1 MARMCKIGARPLDA
15 WTPDGAPGCA
25 SPPAARR
32 PAATLRSA
40 ASARPLRELARC
52 ALACAIAAL
61 VSVPAPAAASAPPPR
76 HAILALYAAGPREV
90 LVPAAGDPHG
100 AVHDALLRFLDRQPR
115 LRAGLWSSAQGSFQ
129 RQQVL
134 LDISQGTRQPTGL
147 YADVDEDRDGELD
160 NLRFD
165 ALARSFTNWAPFRR
179 RAADVSTTLRPGLLG
194 GSVPGGAAFV
204 AARGAP
210 LRAAIAAADEHG
222 RVAAV
227 SFGAPATLAARA
239 RSLARSRRLVVVS
252 LPAGPTG
259 RAQLAELARGRA
271 SSELLLVVQL
281 PNTPPV
287 GSFGEPPSRYL
298 RQPALAVGE
307 GLSGSPTSASTRRDG
322 LVSSI
327 DFAPTIL
334 EWIGVT
340 APDRMRGLRIESG
353 ATLGAARLDEL
364 RTRWTEVRG
373 GRQAASVVA
382 IVTLAGILFLLLGA
396 WRGAGAAIR
405 PVLRTGGLAVMWWPS
420 VVLLAAAVEPAS
432 RTGEVFFIAGVS
444 LALGALT
451 TRLLAWDRAPLL
463 PAAVCLAAYAADLA
477 LGSNL
482 LVVSVL
488 GPSVVSG
495 SRFYGVSN
503 ELEPI
508 LPLVLLVGLA
518 ALTTGREITRR
529 ILVLYGLAGLGL
541 LVVVGWGRMGA
552 DVGGVITIGAG
563 VAVAT
568 LVMLP
573 GATSARRL
581 AVAALVPVAA
591 LVLLVA
597 IDLALSG
604 GSHLTRNLLR
614 ADDPG
619 ELWELVTRRYQ
630 LSWRILTSADKP
642 AHFLAALLAVVFAWR
657 NRARLYA
664 ALPHRSWAAALL
676 GGLAAGVAGALT
688 NDSGPVLFINAVIGL
703 AALTAYVL
711 GRPDAPGAGAGA
723 TPAKAAPAATG

>member
-1 MARMCKIGARPLDA
+1 MGRRLRDLA
-15 WTPDGAPGCA
+15 W
-25 SPPAARR
+25 
-32 PAATLRSA
+32 
-40 ASARPLRELARC
+40 C

-61 VSVPAPAAASAPPPR
+61 APLPTPAAAADGAPR

-90 LVPAAGDPHG
+90 LRPAAAEDPSG
-100 AVHDALLRFLDRQPR
+100 PPQDTLLRFLDAQPT
-115 LRAGLWSSAQGSFQ
+115 LRAGLWSSAQGSYQ

-147 YADVDEDRDGELD
+147 YSDVDADRDGELD

-165 ALARSFTNWAPFRR
+165 ARARSFSNWEPFRR

-210 LRAAIAAADEHG
+210 LRAAIAAADEDG

-227 SFGAPATLAARA
+227 SFGAPVTLAARA
-239 RSLARSRRLVVVS
+239 RELARSHGLVVVS
-252 LPAGPTG
+252 VPAGPTG
-259 RAQLAELARGRA
+259 RAELTELARGRA
-271 SSELLLVVQL
+271 PSELLLVVQL
-281 PNTPPV
+281 PDTPPTNTY
-287 GSFGEPPSRYL
+287 GEPPSRYL
-298 RQPALAVGE
+298 RQPALAVGD
-307 GLSGSPTSASTRRDG
+307 GLRGSPTSASTRRDG
-322 LVSSI
+322 LVASI

-334 EWIGVT
+334 EWIGV
-340 APDRMRGLRIESG
+340 APPDRMRGLAIESG
-353 ATLGAARLDEL
+353 AALGAARLDEL

-373 GRQAASVVA
+373 GRQAASVLA

-396 WRGAGAAIR
+396 WRGAGSALR
-405 PVLRTGGLAVMWWPS
+405 PVLRTGGLAFMWWPS
-420 VVLLAAAVEPAS
+420 AVLLAAAIEPAT
-432 RTGEVFFIAGVS
+432 RTGEVFFIASVS

-451 TRLLAWDRAPLL
+451 ARALPWERAPLL
-463 PAAVCLAAYAADLA
+463 PAAVCLAAYTADLA

-508 LPLVLLVGLA
+508 LPIVLLVGLA
-518 ALTTGREITRR
+518 ALTTGRPITGRTFA
-529 ILVLYGLAGLGL
+529 LYGAAGLAL
-541 LVVVGWGRMGA
+541 LVVVGWGRLGA

-573 GATSARRL
+573 GATSARRI

-591 LVLLVA
+591 LLFLIA

-619 ELWELVTRRYQ
+619 ELWELVTRRYE

-703 AALTAYVL
+703 AALTAYLL
-711 GRPDAPGAGAGA
+711 GRPDPAGA
-723 TPAKAAPAATG
+723 TAAAAAPAAGG